1 MSSVLEKFR
10 DLVVINASHV
20 ALEIS
25 LALKEMPSEEQRKT
39 FFGSRETGFW
49 YMHRIPKHPDT
60 VYECVVS
67 AGTGDAITSVYKN
80 HSIFNT
86 HGDLYRARLELIRA
100 VAEKTGLSVEGV
112 GVDDDVRG
120 RTLGL
125 QELSTGQLI
134 DLLAERSGSSILV
147 SNSHSAGGVA
157 DAF

>member
-1 MSSVLEKFR
+1 MNATLEKYR
-10 DLVVINASHV
+10 DLVAVNANHI

-25 LALKEMPSEEQRKT
+25 LALKAMPAEKQRET

-49 YMHRIPKHPDT
+49 YLYRIDKFPDT
-60 VYECVVS
+60 VYECLVS
-67 AGTGDAITSVYKN
+67 ATRGDAITSLYKN

-86 HGDLYRARLELIRA
+86 HGDLYRARLDLIRA